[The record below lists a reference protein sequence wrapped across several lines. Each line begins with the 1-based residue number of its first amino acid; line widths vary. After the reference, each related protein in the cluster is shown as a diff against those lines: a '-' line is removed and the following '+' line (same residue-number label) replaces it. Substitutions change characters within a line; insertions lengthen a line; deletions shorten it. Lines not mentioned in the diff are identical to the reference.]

1 LIKEKYSEIIEG
13 LILNYGDSVEK
24 NAVRLLKT
32 ILECGVHEEDR
43 DTIEY
48 VCIKLMEVLDEN
60 YSYKDMVEEEL
71 SEMDSKQNGRPNDTT
86 YIGNDISDYFDTKYD
101 EDDIIPLKKSR

>member
-1 LIKEKYSEIIEG
+1 MKKIISDELIKEKYSEIIEG
-13 LILNYGDSVEK
+13 LI
-24 NAVRLLKT
+24 AVRLLKT

-71 SEMDSKQNGRPNDTT
+71 SEIDSKQNGRPNDTT
-86 YIGNDISDYFDTKYD
+86 YIGNDISDYFDIKYD
-101 EDDIIPLKKSR
+101 DDDIIPLKKSR